1 MRYRSLVRV
10 TEPTLN
16 PVTLSEAKAH
26 LRIDSDAEDSL
37 ISSLITAATRWAED
51 YCDRTWCYT
60 QWKMSTDSFYGN
72 VGSPVQFGL
81 RADGNNIDGRQT
93 VVPNLDLELQRPP
106 MAQSGTATAVT
117 ITYTP
122 NAGASTA
129 TLDSTQYRV
138 DRLATPGVC
147 RPLYGQTWPSHLL
160 DFNSTTV
167 TYWAGYSAD
176 GTSVPDAAKSAIKMI
191 VAHLWKNREMSTE
204 TALTEVPMG
213 VKALLDTLRWGS
225 YR

>member
-1 MRYRSLVRV
+1 V
-10 TEPTLN
+10 N

-26 LRIDSDAEDSL
+26 LRIDSDAEDDL
-37 ISSLITAATRWAED
+37 ISTLITAATRWTED

-60 QWKMSTDSFYGN
+60 QWKMSVDSFYGN

-81 RADGNNIDGRQT
+81 KADGNNIDGRQT
-93 VVPNLDLELQRPP
+93 VVPNLDLELPRPP

-138 DRLATPGVC
+138 DRLSTPGIC

-176 GTSVPDAAKSAIKMI
+176 GTAVPNAVKVAIKMI
-191 VAHLWKNREMSTE
+191 VAHLWKHREM
-204 TALTEVPMG
+204 TAEQAVTEVPG
-213 VKALLDTLRWGS
+213 VKMLLDAAGFWGS
-225 YR
+225 YK